1 MKSWRFAKTWHFA
14 KTWRFV
20 LGFIVLLA
28 FDTFGQVGFKMVA
41 ERTHPVLPEIAYLVR
56 LLHEPWVIA
65 VIVAY
70 IGAFIVYMSLM
81 KSAPIGPLFAASHLE
96 LVTVAIVGVVV
107 FGESLGPMQIVGCLA
122 ILGGI
127 ALLARDQTDE
137 RH

>member
-1 MKSWRFAKTWHFA
+1 MRNWRFA
-14 KTWRFV
+14 
-20 LGFIVLLA
+20 LGFIVLLG

-41 ERTHPVLPEIAYLVR
+41 ERTHPVLPELAFLVR
-56 LLHEPWVIA
+56 LVQEPWVLA
-65 VIVAY
+65 VALAY

-107 FGESLGPMQIVGCLA
+107 FGESLGPIQIVGCLA

-127 ALLARDQTDE
+127 VLLARDQTDE
-137 RH
+137 KHH